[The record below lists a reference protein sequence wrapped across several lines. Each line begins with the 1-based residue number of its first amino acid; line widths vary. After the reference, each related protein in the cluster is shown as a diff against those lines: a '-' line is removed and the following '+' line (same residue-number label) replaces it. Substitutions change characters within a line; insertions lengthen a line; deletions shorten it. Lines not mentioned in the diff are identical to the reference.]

1 MSGIPEPGPLH
12 GIRVADFGHKIA
24 GPLTA
29 VMLADQGADV
39 VHIDAPGAA
48 EAAGPADAFFSRGK
62 RRITLDLKQAGD
74 LVTARTLVARSDV
87 LIENFRPGVM

>member
-29 VMLADQGADV
+29 VMLADQGADAFAKLGPKFLF
-39 VHIDAPGAA
+39 AP
-48 EAAGPADAFFSRGK
+48 RN
-62 RRITLDLKQAGD
+62 
-74 LVTARTLVARSDV
+74 ARFPARSAV
-87 LIENFRPGVM
+87 RA